1 MFAYVANR
9 CCVSSSKDS
18 KKKRKKMVDARPG
31 KRPARPSRG
40 HQSGFYQRFAGR
52 FENFEVKSQFA
63 YLLACIRLFLKLS
76 QDVVEQII

>member
-18 KKKRKKMVDARPG
+18 KIKKMVDARPG
-31 KRPARPSRG
+31 NRPARPSRG
-40 HQSGFYQRFAGR
+40 HQSGFYQRFVGR

-63 YLLACIRLFLKLS
+63 YLLACSRLFLKLS